1 MKKRFIEMSVGK
13 KTIVMGAIALL
24 LAMAAFSH
32 AADEQV
38 RTFRGEIADNQCALN
53 IHSLTHSHRE
63 MLKSKSMG
71 GDSSSCAQYCVRYLG
86 GSFVLSSKKEV
97 YRLDDQ
103 ASAEKFAGKRVKV
116 SGTLDGKTKTLHV
129 TKIEAEE

>member
-1 MKKRFIEMSVGK
+1 MKR
-13 KTIVMGAIALL
+13 IVMGAAGVL
-24 LAMAAFSH
+24 LAMAAFSY
-32 AADEQV
+32 AGDEQT

-71 GDSSSCAQYCVRYLG
+71 GDSASCAQYCVRYLG
-86 GSFVLSSKKEV
+86 GSFVLSSKKDV

-103 ASAEKFAGKRVKV
+103 GSVKKFAGKRVKI
-116 SGTLDGKTKTLHV
+116 SGTLHVKTKTIHV
-129 TKIEAEE
+129 SKIEAEE

>member
-1 MKKRFIEMSVGK
+1 MKK
-13 KTIVMGAIALL
+13 IVMGAAGLL
-24 LAMAAFSH
+24 LAMAAFSY
-32 AADEQV
+32 AGDEQV

-53 IHSLTHSHRE
+53 IHSLTHSHQE

-86 GSFVLSSKKEV
+86 GSFVLSSKKYV

-103 ASAEKFAGKRVKV
+103 GSVEKFAGKRVKIT
-116 SGTLDGKTKTLHV
+116 GTLDGKTKTIHV
-129 TKIEAEE
+129 SKIEAED

>member
-1 MKKRFIEMSVGK
+1 MKK
-13 KTIVMGAIALL
+13 IVMGAAVVL
-24 LAMAAFSH
+24 LAMAAFLY

-53 IHSLTHSHRE
+53 IHSLTHSHQE

-71 GDSSSCAQYCVRYLG
+71 GVSSSCAQYCVRYLG
-86 GSFVLSSKKEV
+86 GFFVLSSKKDV

-103 ASAEKFAGKRVKV
+103 ASAEKFAGKRVKLT
-116 SGTLDGKTKTLHV
+116 GTLDGKTKTIHV
-129 TKIEAEE
+129 SKIEAED

>member
-1 MKKRFIEMSVGK
+1 MSFEKKAM
-13 KTIVMGAIALL
+13 VMGAAGLL
-24 LAMAAFSH
+24 LAVTALSYAG
-32 AADEQV
+32 DEQV

-53 IHSLTHSHRE
+53 IHSLTHSHQE

-71 GDSSSCAQYCVRYLG
+71 GDSTSCAQYCVRYLG
-86 GSFVLSSKKEV
+86 GFLVLSSKKDV

-116 SGTLDGKTKTLHV
+116 TGTLDAKSKTLHV

>member
-1 MKKRFIEMSVGK
+1 MKKIK
-13 KTIVMGAIALL
+13 MGAAVVL
-24 LAMAAFSH
+24 LAMAAFSY

-53 IHSLTHSHRE
+53 IHSLTHSHQE

-86 GSFVLSSKKEV
+86 GSFVLSSKKDV

-103 ASAEKFAGKRVKV
+103 GSVEKFAGKRVKI
-116 SGTLDGKTKTLHV
+116 SGTLDAKTKTIHV
-129 TKIEAEE
+129 GKIEAED

>member
-1 MKKRFIEMSVGK
+1 MKK
-13 KTIVMGAIALL
+13 IVMGAAGLL
-24 LAMAAFSH
+24 LAMAAFSY
-32 AADEQV
+32 AGDEQV

-53 IHSLTHSHRE
+53 IHSLTHSHQE

-86 GSFVLSSKKEV
+86 GSFVLSSKKDV

-103 ASAEKFAGKRVKV
+103 GSVEKFAGKRVKI
-116 SGTLDGKTKTLHV
+116 SGTLDGKTKTIHV
-129 TKIEAEE
+129 SKIEAED

>member
-1 MKKRFIEMSVGK
+1 MKK
-13 KTIVMGAIALL
+13 IVMGAAGLL
-24 LAMAAFSH
+24 LAMAALSY
-32 AADEQV
+32 AADEQI

-53 IHSLTHSHRE
+53 IHSLTHSHQE

-86 GSFVLSSKKEV
+86 GFFVLSSKKDV

-103 ASAEKFAGKRVKV
+103 GSVEKFAGKRVKI
-116 SGTLDGKTKTLHV
+116 SGTLDGKTKTIHV
-129 TKIEAEE
+129 SKIEAED

>member
-1 MKKRFIEMSVGK
+1 MLFEKKN
-13 KTIVMGAIALL
+13 IVMSAGAVL

-32 AADEQV
+32 AGDEQV

-53 IHSLTHSHRE
+53 IHSLTHSHQE

-71 GDSSSCAQYCVRYLG
+71 GDSASCAQYCVRYLG

-97 YRLDDQ
+97 YRLDYQ
-103 ASAEKFAGKRVKV
+103 GNAEKFAGKRVKI
-116 SGTLDGKTKTLHV
+116 SGTLDGKTKTIHV
-129 TKIEAEE
+129 NKMEAEE

>member
-1 MKKRFIEMSVGK
+1 MKRIL
-13 KTIVMGAIALL
+13 MGAAGVL
-24 LAMAAFSH
+24 LAMAAFSY
-32 AADEQV
+32 AGDEQI

-53 IHSLTHSHRE
+53 IHSLTHSHQE

-71 GDSSSCAQYCVRYLG
+71 GDSGSCAQYCVRYLG

-103 ASAEKFAGKRVKV
+103 GSAEKFAGKRVKI
-116 SGTLDGKTKTLHV
+116 SGTLDGKTKTIHV
-129 TKIEAEE
+129 TGIEAEE